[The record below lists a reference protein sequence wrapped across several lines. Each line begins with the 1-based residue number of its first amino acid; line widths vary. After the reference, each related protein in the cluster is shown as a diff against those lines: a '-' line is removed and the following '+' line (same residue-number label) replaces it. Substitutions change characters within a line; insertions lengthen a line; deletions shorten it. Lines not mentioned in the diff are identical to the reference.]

1 MMRLL
6 TFVIVA
12 AVILSQAALTAYAQ
26 DRGPTKEEIVDANY
40 SGPIVQDAFWTDR
53 TTPPPVGESLNK
65 VEVAPGD
72 GASILAV
79 VFVNRGLSE
88 ITSVTGTLDL
98 PLGFR
103 ASTGEAQALAT
114 HDTIVEPGETFTLFF
129 EVDVLRG
136 ARVQGY
142 TTPLTVAYS
151 KVLEVGQF
159 RTVELTVPYR
169 VTGKVILDAMAVDRE
184 IVPGSANQVRI
195 SIANKGTAGATAV
208 VVTIS
213 PSGGANG
220 STSAVSIGQNTFELG
235 SIPANS
241 SAEIRPT
248 IYASNLAGEV
258 PQAVNVQISF
268 GNSYGAKQTT
278 TIPVGLIVLP
288 RALESDI
295 TVSLGESASTVITA
309 GKIHEYKFVISNTA
323 DGPLSDVLITL
334 NSQSES
340 IRILG
345 ESEWTVNEMNVGY
358 TQEFA
363 TQVFA
368 PTSLIGDSTNFDLSV
383 RYLSDGQTETD
394 STDLGAYIDGEIS
407 IRAYE
412 IEVNYIG
419 GTPNIVGNLLNEGN
433 TVALF
438 TTIEVVD
445 TGGLSAQLP
454 PQQYL
459 GDLEE
464 NSPLPFSIPIDVGS
478 AQAGTYPVALQVTYK
493 DNLRQLHTFDA
504 SSEVRFA
511 PEVVAD
517 ESAAGGGM
525 DTTIPIGIGAAIAAA
540 IAAVVLVRRRKGSAL
555 KETFSATKQDDIESL
570 LDSRQEK
577 RLEDR
582 K

>member
-1 MMRLL
+1 MTRVLMLAIL
-6 TFVIVA
+6 A
-12 AVILSQAALTAYAQ
+12 AVLLSQAAVSAFAQ
-26 DRGPTKEEIVDANY
+26 ERGPTKEEIVDANY

-53 TTPPPVGESLNK
+53 TTPPPANESLDK
-65 VEVAPGD
+65 LEVAPGD
-72 GASILAV
+72 GASVLAV

-88 ITSVTGTLDL
+88 ITSVTGTLQA
-98 PLGFR
+98 PPGFR
-103 ASTGEAQALAT
+103 ASTGEAQAVAT
-114 HDTIVEPGETFTLFF
+114 HDAIVEPGGTFTLFF
-129 EVDVLRG
+129 ELEISPS

-142 TTPLTVAYS
+142 NAPLTVAYS

-159 RTVELTVPYR
+159 RTVDLSVPFR
-169 VTGKVILDAMAVDRE
+169 VTGKVILDAVAVDRE

-195 SIANKGTAGATAV
+195 SITNKGTAGATGV
-208 VVTIS
+208 VVSIS
-213 PSGGANG
+213 PANGANG

-248 IYASNLAGEV
+248 IYPSSASGQE

-268 GNSYGAKQTT
+268 GNSYGVRQTT
-278 TIPVGLIVLP
+278 TIPVGLVVLP

-295 TVSLGESASTVITA
+295 SVSVGQSASTIITA
-309 GKIHEYKFVISNTA
+309 GKIHDYKFVISNTA
-323 DGPLSDVLITL
+323 DAPLSDVLITL
-334 NSQSES
+334 SSQTEA
-340 IRILG
+340 IKILG
-345 ESEWTVNEMNVGY
+345 ESEWTVKQMDVGY
-358 TQEFA
+358 TQEFS

-394 STDLGAYIDGEIS
+394 SVDLGAYIDGEIS

-412 IEVNYIG
+412 LEVNYIG

-445 TGGLSAQLP
+445 AGGLITDQP

-464 NSPLPFSIPIDVGS
+464 NSPLPFSIPVDVGTAS
-478 AQAGTYPVALQVTYK
+478 AGTYPVAIKVTYK
-493 DNLRQLHTFDA
+493 DNLRQLHTLDF
-504 SSEVRFA
+504 SSDVQFV
-511 PEVVAD
+511 PEVTAD
-517 ESAAGGGM
+517 EAASGQGM
-525 DTTIPIGIGAAIAAA
+525 DMTIPVVIAIIVAAA
-540 IAAVVLVRRRKGSAL
+540 IVVVVLVRRRRRSAL
-555 KETFSATKQDDIESL
+555 RHAITARKQDDIESL
-570 LDSRQEK
+570 LDSHRQEK
-577 RLEDR
+577 
-582 K
+582 KG

>member
-1 MMRLL
+1 MMRVYTLVLL
-6 TFVIVA
+6 A
-12 AVILSQAALTAYAQ
+12 AVLLSQAAVSAFAQ
-26 DRGPTKEEIVDANY
+26 ERGPTKEEILDANY

-53 TTPPPVGESLNK
+53 TTSPPAGESLDK

-72 GASILAV
+72 GASVLAV

-88 ITSVTGTLDL
+88 ITSVTGTLEA
-98 PLGFR
+98 PPGFR
-103 ASTGEAQALAT
+103 ASTGEPQAVAT
-114 HDTIVEPGETFTLFF
+114 HDSIVEPGATFTLFF
-129 EVDVLRG
+129 EVDIMPT
-136 ARVQGY
+136 ASVQGY
-142 TTPLTVAYS
+142 NAPLTVAYS

-159 RTVELTVPYR
+159 RTVELSVPFR

-195 SIANKGTAGATAV
+195 SITNKGTAGATGV
-208 VVTIS
+208 VVSIT
-213 PSGGANG
+213 PSNGANG

-248 IYASNLAGEV
+248 IYPSSAAGEE
-258 PQAVNVQISF
+258 PQAINVQISF
-268 GNSYGAKQTT
+268 GNSYGVRQTS
-278 TIPVGLIVLP
+278 TIPVGLVVLP

-295 TVSLGESASTVITA
+295 SVSLGQTASTVITA
-309 GKIHEYKFVISNTA
+309 GKLHDYKFVISNTA
-323 DGPLSDVLITL
+323 DAPLSDVLITL
-334 NSQSES
+334 SSQSES
-340 IRILG
+340 IKILG
-345 ESEWTVNEMNVGY
+345 ESEWTVKQMDAGY

-368 PTSLIGDSTNFDLSV
+368 PTSLIGDSTNFELSL

-394 STDLGAYIDGEIS
+394 SVDLGAYIDGEIS

-412 IEVNYIG
+412 LEVNYIG

-445 TGGLSAQLP
+445 AGGLVTDLP

-464 NSPLPFSIPIDVGS
+464 NSPLPFSIPVDVGT
-478 AQAGTYPVALQVTYK
+478 AGAGSYPIAIKVTYK
-493 DNLRQLHTFDA
+493 DNLRQLHTLDF
-504 SSEVRFA
+504 SSDIQFV
-511 PEVVAD
+511 PEVAED
-517 ESAAGGGM
+517 ESASSQGM
-525 DTTIPIGIGAAIAAA
+525 DMVIPIVIGIVIAAA
-540 IAAVVLVRRRKGSAL
+540 IVGVILVRRRRRSAL
-555 KETFSATKQDDIESL
+555 RHAITARKQDDIESL
-570 LDSRQEK
+570 LDSHRQEK
-577 RLEDR
+577 
-582 K
+582 KG